1 MGLFNYLKEKYLKF
15 HLKAPQRLVL
25 ASNLF
30 DLKWESVNM
39 PDGSE
44 CIIDVSDCTYGEPQG
59 MIIFA
64 ILSKSIIRR
73 HPDVKFSLRF
83 KNNDFKG
90 YAAHVGLFK
99 LAGFELGQAPNTAS
113 GSSNYLPIRYF
124 RVSEI
129 IEAAASDPVGKY
141 LTKYSGELAKV
152 LCQSNDSD
160 VFDLFEYCFREVMR
174 NAVEHGRGTEL
185 IVFGQHWKA
194 KGIAEIV
201 IYDNGVGIAET
212 LYENEY
218 INCLDNRQALKFA
231 LLPGISGV
239 SRQLRFTQDDIWGN
253 SGFGLYV
260 TSRFCAEFGSFRI
273 ISGRDA
279 LTFARGKQIEHKWGL
294 QGTFIQMRFSVQSAS
309 EKISRINQII
319 DEGKNEF
326 SQLIGNYP
334 IEASAASKL
343 LASHF
348 NKVRY
353 DVTL

>member
-1 MGLFNYLKEKYLKF
+1 
-15 HLKAPQRLVL
+15 
-25 ASNLF
+25 
-30 DLKWESVNM
+30 M

-44 CIIDVSDCTYGEPQG
+44 CIIDVSECRYGEPQG
-59 MIIFA
+59 MILFA
-64 ILSKSIIRR
+64 VLSRNLIRR
-73 HPDVKFSLRF
+73 HPNVKFSLRF
-83 KNNDFKG
+83 KKNDFKG

-99 LAGFELGQAPNTAS
+99 LAGFELGHAPNIAS
-113 GSSNYLPIRYF
+113 GSINYLPVRHF
-124 RVSEI
+124 RISDL
-129 IEAAASDPVGKY
+129 IEAAENDPIGKY
-141 LTKYSGELAKV
+141 LMKYSRELANV
-152 LCQSNDSD
+152 LCQSSSSD

-212 LYENEY
+212 LYDNEY
-218 INCLDNRQALKFA
+218 INCVNNRQALKFA

-239 SRQLRFTQDDIWGN
+239 SRKVRFTQDDTWGN

-279 LTFARGKQIEHKWGL
+279 LTFARGKQIEHQWSM
-294 QGTFIQMRFSVQSAS
+294 QGTFIQMRFNVLSAS
-309 EKISRINQII
+309 TKIARINQII
-319 DEGKNEF
+319 EEGKSEF
-326 SQLIGNYP
+326 RQLIGNYP
-334 IEASAASKL
+334 IEASAASQI

-348 NKVRY
+348 SKV
-353 DVTL
+353 DGSATPE